1 MKLVREEF
9 LSQKKLDFLQTKLT
23 VYAIELT
30 KGTSGMAMLE
40 FFLHPLEKTDQQV
53 QNRELSSKYVV
64 TNWFKK
70 LQDVKEDQPEV
81 VCTVEITQP
90 LSQSNNLFDVE

>member
-9 LSQKKLDFLQTKLT
+9 LSQKKVDFLQTKLT

-40 FFLHPLEKTDQQV
+40 VFFASTRENRLAGAEQRIKQQV
-53 QNRELSSKYVV
+53 CCYQLVQEIEGCKRRPARSSLYCGNY
-64 TNWFKK
+64 TTSF
-70 LQDVKEDQPEV
+70 LE
-81 VCTVEITQP
+81 
-90 LSQSNNLFDVE
+90 

>member
-9 LSQKKLDFLQTKLT
+9 LSQKKVDFLQTKLT

-40 FFLHPLEKTDQQV
+40 FFLHPLEKTD
-53 QNRELSSKYVV
+53 
-64 TNWFKK
+64 
-70 LQDVKEDQPEV
+70 
-81 VCTVEITQP
+81 
-90 LSQSNNLFDVE
+90 